1 MSRDITRFVSMLKLE
16 PFMVIMAFVLHM
28 KITPLDLLLQDKLCK
43 HKYNMSDNFCINLYD
58 IDDTDTDHKYKTLVL
73 SDVVTYKMW
82 VKVII
87 YVPGNVISLFLG
99 SWSDRYV
106 PARKIIMLC
115 ASFAMFIENLVN
127 ALGSYYFWLGDY
139 NSQGLLL
146 LHRII
151 FHRIIYFSIWNLII

>member
-1 MSRDITRFVSMLKLE
+1 MSAEMTKFVSMLKLE

-43 HKYNMSDNFCINLYD
+43 HKYNMSDHFCANLSD
-58 IDDTDTDHKYKTLVL
+58 IDETDVNHIYKTLVL

-82 VKVII
+82 VKMII
-87 YVPGNVISLFLG
+87 YVPGNVMSLFLG
-99 SWSDRYV
+99 SWSDRYM

-127 ALGSYYFWLGDY
+127 ALNSYYFWLGKYTDCPRRNY
-139 NSQGLLL
+139 T
-146 LHRII
+146 R
-151 FHRIIYFSIWNLII
+151 